1 MLGYNVFAA
10 ATDAEARYLATSWQ
24 QAFVSLRSGRPGRLP
39 KPVEGYVESLP
50 AAACQMLE
58 QVLACTAVGSPDTVS
73 MQLRGFIER
82 TGADELIIT
91 SNMYDPAA
99 RLRSYEIVAGL
110 L

>member
-1 MLGYNVFAA
+1 
-10 ATDAEARYLATSWQ
+10 
-24 QAFVSLRSGRPGRLP
+24 
-39 KPVEGYVESLP
+39 VESLP
-50 AAACQMLE
+50 PAAYQMLE